1 MDTGMII
8 LAAGNSS
15 RLGQPKQL
23 LTYQG
28 KTLLTI
34 VSEEALKTSYRPI
47 IVVLGA
53 YADEISKA
61 HRDPQIS
68 YVVNDNWQAGM
79 ASSIFTGLTALLDKN
94 KALENVIIAVADQ
107 VFITA
112 RIFENLTENYQL
124 TSKGIVASS
133 YGETEG
139 TPVLFNKK
147 YFAQLLQLNGN
158 MGAKKILAENPS
170 DMSTVSFEKGHIDI
184 DTATDYHNLNQNQ

>member
-61 HRDPQIS
+61 HRDPRIS

-79 ASSIFTGLTALLDKN
+79 ASSIFTGLTALLDNN

-147 YFAQLLQLNGN
+147 YFAQLLQLEGN
-158 MGAKKILAENPS
+158 KGAKKILAENPS